1 MCMAGIYRYTHN
13 ILCIWYIYN
22 IYLFILVRVWSYVTL
37 CHCNLWLVGKVCVTT
52 MAKPSKDLGFTGW
65 SWLVSVMRNFL
76 TLLSQWQASLAQLG
90 RRQEHN
96 LSQQLVVFCGLGA
109 WWSAIQLWQVEEVG
123 RKSTRGC
130 RPGTRQHPFFEK
142 LSHYLSVS
150 RRVECPMKCP

>member
-1 MCMAGIYRYTHN
+1 MAT
-13 ILCIWYIYN
+13 
-22 IYLFILVRVWSYVTL
+22 
-37 CHCNLWLVGKVCVTT
+37 
-52 MAKPSKDLGFTGW
+52 PSKDLGFTGW
-65 SWLVSVMRNFL
+65 PWLVNVMRIFFNAAV
-76 TLLSQWQASLAQLG
+76 TVAGLLGPAWEKTGAQLVA
-90 RRQEHN
+90 
-96 LSQQLVVFCGLGA
+96 LVAFCGLGA

>member
-1 MCMAGIYRYTHN
+1 MSHYVIATFDWLGRCASRPWLHPPRILALQAGH
-13 ILCIWYIYN
+13 
-22 IYLFILVRVWSYVTL
+22 
-37 CHCNLWLVGKVCVTT
+37 
-52 MAKPSKDLGFTGW
+52 GW
-65 SWLVSVMRNFL
+65 STSCGFFFNAAVTVAG
-76 TLLSQWQASLAQLG
+76 LLGPAWEKTGAQLVA
-90 RRQEHN
+90 
-96 LSQQLVVFCGLGA
+96 LVAFCGLGA